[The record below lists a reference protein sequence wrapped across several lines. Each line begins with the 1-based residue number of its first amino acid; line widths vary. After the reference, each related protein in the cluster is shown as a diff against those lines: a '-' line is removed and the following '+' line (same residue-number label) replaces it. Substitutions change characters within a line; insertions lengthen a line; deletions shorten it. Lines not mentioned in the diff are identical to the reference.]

1 MKKKIIAP
9 LATGLS
15 AFLLCVLL
23 WVVPGCNLKK
33 EDILECRP
41 EFSIPARVPGVQYL
55 EFMAV
60 GDTGTGSDGQEIVA
74 ASMRSYALRNPV
86 DFVLLLGD
94 NFYDDGVDS
103 ITDHEFQ
110 DSFEEMYD
118 PAVLNMPFY
127 VVLGNHDYRG
137 DVQAQLQYSEISDRW
152 TMPGFYYRFS
162 VPGDTDGEILA
173 EFFAIDTTPIDHQEN
188 TATQLE
194 WLEQA
199 LSASTARW
207 KVVFGHHTIY
217 SNGSHGNSTLMQES
231 IEPLLR
237 TYGVDIY
244 LCGHEHDL
252 QLLQP
257 VGGVHYAI
265 SGAGSSPR
273 ETRCMENTIYASS
286 LLGFMSFRVSAH
298 EMVILVVR
306 DKGIID
312 YAHVLNK

>member
-1 MKKKIIAP
+1 MKKKISV
-9 LATGLS
+9 LAAVLNVLLLC
-15 AFLLCVLL
+15 AFL
-23 WVVPGCNLKK
+23 WFIPGCNLKK

-41 EFSIPARVPGVQYL
+41 QFSIPPRVPGVHYL

-60 GDTGTGSDGQEIVA
+60 GDTGTGSDGQEIMA

-110 DSFEEMYD
+110 TTFEEMYD
-118 PAVLNMPFY
+118 PVVLNMPFY

-137 DVQAQLQYSEISDRW
+137 DIQAQLQYSEISDRW
-152 TMPGFYYRFS
+152 TMPGFYYRFAME
-162 VPGDTDGEILA
+162 GDTEGEILA
-173 EFFAIDTTPIDHQEN
+173 EFFAINTTPIEDREN
-188 TATQLE
+188 TAIQLE

-207 KVVFGHHTIY
+207 KIVWGHHTVY
-217 SNGSHGNSTLMQES
+217 SNGSHGDSPAMQAAV
-231 IEPLLR
+231 EPLLLN
-237 TYGVDIY
+237 YGVDLY
-244 LCGHEHDL
+244 LCGHDHDM

-273 ETRCMENTIYASS
+273 ETRCEENTIYASS
-286 LLGFMSFRVSAH
+286 LLGFMSFRVSAD
-298 EMVILVVR
+298 EMVIFVVR

-312 YAHVLNK
+312 FTYVINK